1 MIVALPLR
9 EEHCIPVK
17 TRIIPAN
24 NNKIFFI
31 EVLFCKLR
39 DINSMSL

>member
-1 MIVALPLR
+1 MIVAFPLW

-17 TRIIPAN
+17 TRTVPAN

-31 EVLFCKLR
+31 EVLF
-39 DINSMSL
+39 